1 MKRLPVAAFA
11 VLVALT
17 VAAFFITQHLKT
29 VTPLVLSRGGGPP
42 GPDPAAFNPTNA
54 ARTCPNN
61 EGEPVRF
68 NKTQLRIKLQHSSE
82 KVEVFVVNPS
92 GDVVDT
98 LSSGRFLRQNAVG
111 VFTWNGRNASGRI
124 VRHGTYY
131 FRIELA
137 NGGGEQLTDR
147 PITVITKDP
156 TPKIT
161 GVRVS
166 GKRGPA
172 VIEPG
177 SSEAQIHFK
186 PGGYR
191 DVWVRIYRTTAS
203 GQLTLVTHYRSD
215 DATTGTAPAW
225 NGLIAGKPVPAGTYL
240 VGLQVKDAAC
250 NLGTTPASY
259 DVVPG
264 TTAGHGVTVRY
275 VAAMPPLTAT
285 PAGSDAAVFIDARS
299 QPYKWQLRA
308 VGARKVLER
317 GSVKAGGAQPLH
329 VRIPGHQAG
338 LYELTVAADNHSTT
352 VPLVAAAS
360 GHAAS
365 AHMLVVLPMLTWQGN
380 DPVDDDGD
388 GLPNTLAVGDQ
399 LKLPRLL
406 VSGLPAGFADSAQLL
421 AYLNSQHVSYQLT
434 TDVALALGQGPS
446 LKGRKGVLFDGSS
459 TWLPSQL
466 GPQLRSYVEGG
477 GRVATIGLNSMQAQV
492 KLTSGANGTVTTGR
506 PEPLRPD
513 PFGVHHGGVSSTAG
527 GLVTVQ
533 TDALGL
539 FGGTDA
545 FPGFD
550 HYQAITPPA
559 GAHLSLAGLAPTA
572 PAVIAFTLGSGQVV
586 EVGLDGFVNSL
597 VHQGEGQVDSQELMA
612 NIIKLLGG
620 T

>member
-29 VTPLVLSRGGGPP
+29 ATPLVLSRGDGPP

-54 ARTCPNN
+54 ARTCQNN
-61 EGEPVRF
+61 EGDLVRF

-98 LSSGRFLRQNAVG
+98 LSSGRFLKKNALG

-131 FRIELA
+131 FRIVLA

-147 PITVITKDP
+147 PISVITKDP
-156 TPKIT
+156 KPVIT

-166 GKRGPA
+166 GKSGPA

-186 PGGYR
+186 AGDYR
-191 DVWVRIYRTTAS
+191 DAWVRIYRTTAS

-215 DATTGTAPAW
+215 NPTTGTASAW
-225 NGLIAGKPVPAGTYL
+225 NGIIAGKPVPAGTYL

-250 NLGTTPASY
+250 NLGATPATD

-264 TTAGHGVTVRY
+264 TTPGQGVTVRY

-285 PAGSDAAVFIDARS
+285 PAGSDATVFIDARS

-308 VGARKVLER
+308 VGAQKVLEHGSR
-317 GSVKAGGAQPLH
+317 GRGAADLH

-365 AHMLVVLPMLTWQGN
+365 AHLLLALPMLTWQGT

-388 GLPNTLAVGDQ
+388 GLPNTLTVGDA

-406 VSGLPAGFADSAQLL
+406 ASGLPPGFADEAQLL

-446 LKGRKGVLFDGSS
+446 LKGRKGVLFDGSF
-459 TWLPSQL
+459 TWLPSHL
-466 GPQLRSYVEGG
+466 GPQLRSYVKGG

-492 KLTSGANGTVTTGR
+492 KLTSGKSGTVTTGR

-513 PFGVHHGGVSSTAG
+513 PFGAHHGNIASTG
-527 GLVTVQ
+527 GEDVTVL
-533 TDALGL
+533 TDQLGL
-539 FGGTDA
+539 FGGADA
-545 FPGFD
+545 FLGFS
-550 HYQAITPPA
+550 HYQAITPP
-559 GAHLSLAGLAPTA
+559 GGTRQSLAGLAQSA
-572 PAVIAFTLGSGQVV
+572 PAVTAFTLGSGQVV
-586 EVGLDGFVNSL
+586 EIGLDGFVQSL
-597 VHQGEGQVDSQELMA
+597 AHNVDSQELMT
-612 NIIKLLGG
+612 NIVKLLGG